1 MKLFYI
7 CKYVSLSRTEME
19 IGTIMGV
26 FGHFEKECQTPTI
39 YIQYRIPV
47 NKKWGSEEEDARVNE
62 APARETGVFKG

>member
-19 IGTIMGV
+19 IGT
-26 FGHFEKECQTPTI
+26 TI
-39 YIQYRIPV
+39 YTQYRIPV

-62 APARETGVFKG
+62 APARETGCF